1 LGTLPGN
8 NSKTK
13 LASTDELIAACVDT
27 ELKVRLAKRLDP
39 DGMHVCTKH
48 FYHDDTQS
56 IRGIWLT
63 KITGFDLPQLS
74 AVDMNVEEFNKFR
87 YFEDLHKQT

>member
-1 LGTLPGN
+1 MGDLPGN

-13 LASTDELIAACVDT
+13 LATTDELIGACVDG
-27 ELKVRLAKRLDP
+27 ELKVRLAQRLDP

-63 KITGFDLPQLS
+63 KVIEVDRPQLS
-74 AVDMNVEEFNKFR
+74 AVDMDVKEFNKLR
-87 YFEDLHKQT
+87 YFEDVHRE